1 MNILIQVG
9 INLGIFL
16 LLRFVVGKY
25 PDPLP
30 KSKDRRREILESIG
44 LWAAVSIALT
54 VAVFIIPENELN
66 NPTPQVVLKTNLLLS
81 PFWVLIPL
89 FVVLKI
95 NKWGAE
101 DLGFIKP
108 RSRSVTIFAIAIMV
122 LLGILQF
129 IDPGF
134 RPMPSWLVVMS
145 LYQPAF
151 TEEFLFRGVIQGKL
165 ERALGQNKAWFYSG
179 IMFGLMH
186 ASVNFFGQ
194 QWYLHGESI
203 LNAVVLLLVQTIAGW
218 SFGIMYMKSRSLL
231 PSTIAHF
238 LTDGR
243 LASIL
248 SFIRF

>member
-1 MNILIQVG
+1 MNILIEVG

-30 KSKDRRREILESIG
+30 ESKDRKRDILESIA
-44 LWAAVSIALT
+44 LWAAVSIAVT
-54 VAVFIIPENELN
+54 IAVFVIPENELI
-66 NPTPQVVLKTNLLLS
+66 NPTLQVVLKSNLLLS
-81 PFWVLIPL
+81 PFWILIPL

-95 NKWGAE
+95 NKWGAK
-101 DLGFIKP
+101 DLGFTKP
-108 RSRSVTIFAIAIMV
+108 RSRPVTIFAIAIMV
-122 LLGILQF
+122 LLGVLQF

-134 RPMPSWLVVMS
+134 GPMPSWLVVMS
-145 LYQPAF
+145 LYQPAI

-179 IMFGLMH
+179 ILFGLMH
-186 ASVNFFGQ
+186 ASLNFFGR
-194 QWYLHGESI
+194 QWYLHGESA

-218 SFGIMYMKSRSLL
+218 SFGIMYMKSRSLW

-248 SFIRF
+248 FYLIR

>member
-25 PDPLP
+25 PAQLP
-30 KSKDRRREILESIG
+30 ESKDRRREILESIG

-54 VAVFIIPENELN
+54 LAVFIIPENELN

-89 FVVLKI
+89 FVVVKI
-95 NKWGAE
+95 NKWGME
-101 DLGFIKP
+101 DLGFTKP

-122 LLGILQF
+122 LLGLLQF

-134 RPMPSWLVVMS
+134 RPMPSWLVMMS

-231 PSTIAHF
+231 PSAIAHF